1 MWDFMETNN
10 AFDISNKT
18 VIITGGAGL
27 IGSAFSKACVKH
39 NANVIVVDIDEK
51 KGVELIDII
60 KIETEKPNIMFQK
73 CDITNITEIQHLIDT
88 TLEKFGKIDA
98 LVNNAYPRN
107 SNYGRIFE
115 DVEFVDFCENVNMH
129 LGGYFLITQQVAKT
143 MIKQKHG
150 NIVNMAS
157 IYGFAAPRFEIY
169 EGTKM
174 TVPVEYAAIKGAI
187 INLTKYLAS
196 YLGKYNIRVNAI
208 SPGGVYDK
216 QPENFTKA
224 YSEKVVL
231 ENRMAN
237 VDDITD
243 VLVFLLSDRS
253 KYITGQN
260 LIVDGGWSL

>member
-1 MWDFMETNN
+1 M
-10 AFDISNKT
+10 FDLKDKT
-18 VIITGGAGL
+18 IIITGGAGL
-27 IGSAFSKACVKH
+27 IGSAFSRVCAKS
-39 NANVIVVDIDEK
+39 NANVVVLDIDEK
-51 KGVELIDII
+51 RGNELIKTLQKETNNYNII
-60 KIETEKPNIMFQK
+60 FQK
-73 CDITNITEIQHLIDT
+73 CNITDIGDIQNIINI
-88 TLEKFGKIDA
+88 TLDKFGKIDA

-115 DVEFVDFCENVNMH
+115 DVEFNDFCENVNMH
-129 LGGYFLITQQVAKT
+129 LGGYFLITQQVVKV
-143 MIKQKHG
+143 MIKQKYG

-169 EGTKM
+169 DGAKM

-216 QPENFTKA
+216 QNENFTEA
-224 YSEKVVL
+224 YCKKVVQG
-231 ENRMAN
+231 NRMAN
-237 VDDITD
+237 VDDLTD
-243 VLVFLLSDRS
+243 VLVFLLSDGL